1 MYLEQMKVNHCQI
14 LLNVCKNKSYLIRL
28 IGIHYHSIFIN
39 IVVTSN
45 MNELYGG
52 KKWKQ
57 Q

>member
-28 IGIHYHSIFIN
+28 IGIHYHSIIIN

-52 KKWKQ
+52 KK
-57 Q
+57 